1 MTEHRRNK
9 SLNKLFRLWQK
20 HGWIFIPVFTGWWE
34 KTEKISRKKM
44 KRKERKDKKK
54 FKMRYRDMPFQGG
67 SEVAE

>member
-20 HGWIFIPVFTGWWE
+20 YGWIFIPVFTGWWE

-44 KRKERKDKKK
+44 KRKEKKK
-54 FKMRYRDMPFQGG
+54 FRMRYRDLPF
-67 SEVAE
+67 